1 MTQPHTDVDPR
12 LAGADGKIR
21 SDGDAQANTLSSAG
35 FSLSPVEARAVLAQA
50 DEVLDRLEQLRRQ
63 TERLEQITPAAGD
76 PASVA
81 YNSRLAS
88 GQGVFDAA
96 SQHVKAEVAYLA
108 ELIAKIKTG
117 LRVLSG
123 HEAEAARDIG
133 RAGTPSGGIA
143 G

>member
-1 MTQPHTDVDPR
+1 MAQPHTDVDLR
-12 LAGADGKIR
+12 QAGVDEKIQ
-21 SDGDAQANTLSSAG
+21 SDRDARASGSSGAG
-35 FSLSPVEARAVLAQA
+35 FSLSPAEAQAILAQA
-50 DEVLDRLEQLRRQ
+50 DEVLDRLEQLKRD
-63 TERLEQITPAAGD
+63 TGRLKQVAPAAGD

-96 SQHVKAEVAYLA
+96 SQHVKAEVDYLG
-108 ELIAKIKTG
+108 ELITKIKAG
-117 LRVLSG
+117 LRVLGG

-133 RAGTPSGGIA
+133 KAGVPSGGLA